1 MNLRYYFLRYY
12 FFDAMLFILQLSRG
26 CSFEVQR
33 VMRQRA
39 VSVDLEPRIE
49 DACLK
54 DLGLFCS
61 DKLEKGEVGIT
72 DFPLFVTYSAKFRL
86 NCAFG

>member
-1 MNLRYYFLRYY
+1 M
-12 FFDAMLFILQLSRG
+12 
-26 CSFEVQR
+26 
-33 VMRQRA
+33 MRQRA

-61 DKLEKGEVGIT
+61 DKLEKGEVGIVKY
-72 DFPLFVTYSAKFRL
+72 FSIHFSRESIMYSLNYREHVFTYSRYDIIFLCHRYRIKGEIF
-86 NCAFG
+86 N